1 VQVAELR
8 RRVGVSQAEL
18 ADMLGVTQ
26 PAVSA
31 WEAGRRTPT
40 GAAAEKLER
49 IAIVFDAPTR
59 VAGEF
64 RGRPIEL
71 PEGRWDP
78 VVTPDHEID
87 LPNHIDWTPRQGR
100 WDLRDPDQRAG
111 AYAQV
116 LDEGT
121 AADIQI
127 WIDPDELVA
136 MWPEVPVARHMRRPV
151 ADLIV
156 RLR

>member
-1 VQVAELR
+1 M
-8 RRVGVSQAEL
+8 GVSQADL
-18 ADMLGVTQ
+18 AGLLDVTQ

-31 WEAGRRTPT
+31 WEAGTRQPT
-40 GAAAEKLER
+40 GEVAEKLDR
-49 IAIVFDAPTR
+49 IAVAFDSRPF
-59 VAGEF
+59 VVGEF
-64 RGRPIEL
+64 RGRRIEL
-71 PEGRWDP
+71 PLGRWVP
-78 VVTPDHEID
+78 IVTPDRPVK
-87 LPNHIDWTPRQGR
+87 LPNHIDWTPHQGA
-100 WDLRDPDQRAG
+100 WDLRDLDQRAG

-127 WIDPDELVA
+127 WIDPDALVEL
-136 MWPEVPVARHMRRPV
+136 WPDVPVARHMRQPV

>member
-1 VQVAELR
+1 
-8 RRVGVSQAEL
+8 VSQADLAEL
-18 ADMLGVTQ
+18 LDVTQ

-31 WEAGRRTPT
+31 WEAGKRLPT
-40 GAAAEKLER
+40 GDAAEMLER
-49 IAIVFDAPTR
+49 IAVAFDREPF

-64 RGRPIEL
+64 RGRLIEL
-71 PEGRWDP
+71 PEGRWVP
-78 VVTPDHEID
+78 IVTPDRPIK
-87 LPNHIDWTPRQGR
+87 LPNHIDWSPHQGA

-127 WIDPDELVA
+127 WIDPDALVA
-136 MWPEVPVARHMRRPV
+136 LWPHVPVARHMRQPV

>member
-1 VQVAELR
+1 M
-8 RRVGVSQAEL
+8 GVSQAEL
-18 ADMLGVTQ
+18 ADLLDVTQ

-31 WEAGRRTPT
+31 WEAGRRQPT
-40 GAAAEKLER
+40 GEAAEKLER
-49 IAIVFDAPTR
+49 IAIFLDGDYPT
-59 VAGEF
+59 VGEF

-71 PEGRWDP
+71 PEGRWEP
-78 VVTPDHEID
+78 VVAPDRVVD

-116 LDEGT
+116 LDEGSG
-121 AADIQI
+121 ADICI
-127 WIDPDELVA
+127 WIDPDALVA
-136 MWPEVPVARHMRRPV
+136 LWPDVPVARHMRQPV

>member
-1 VQVAELR
+1 M
-8 RRVGVSQAEL
+8 GISQAGL

-31 WEAGRRTPT
+31 WEAGTRQPS
-40 GAAAEKLER
+40 GEAAAKLER
-49 IAIVFDAPTR
+49 IAMAFDSQPI

-71 PEGRWDP
+71 PKDRWEP
-78 VVTPDHEID
+78 IVTPDRLIR
-87 LPNHIDWTPRQGR
+87 LPNHIDWTPHRGP
-100 WDLRDPDQRAG
+100 WDLRDPVQRAG

-121 AADIQI
+121 VADIQI
-127 WIDPDELVA
+127 WIDPDALVEL
-136 MWPEVPVARHMRRPV
+136 WPDVPVARHMRQPV